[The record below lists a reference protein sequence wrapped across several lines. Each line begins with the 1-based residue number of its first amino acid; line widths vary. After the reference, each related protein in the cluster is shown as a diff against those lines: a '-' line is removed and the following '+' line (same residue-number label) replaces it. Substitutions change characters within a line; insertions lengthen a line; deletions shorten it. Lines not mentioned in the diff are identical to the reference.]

1 VVIIWAMISPSSSL
15 YWRREVETLIA
26 SCLYST
32 ATTKTVP
39 ASGLKVRRGYD
50 GFEQK
55 QAGKPRPTEH
65 AVSGLKRKAASPNHP
80 TQPHRLDRSPHT
92 RASTPAPARP
102 TPRTRTSFLQ
112 CACRCGRT
120 RRGLPCRLAV
130 SCIARTGSSITG
142 TAGAASMCGPRVVG
156 GRFASPLPIDRSL
169 DPNTHQAGRAAA
181 SREEVGSPNPEEG
194 GFHFHPLP
202 SFRFPSKLFLG
213 ELGQAPRGGV
223 YGADHHRFR

>member
-1 VVIIWAMISPSSSL
+1 MREREKVVIIWAMISPSSSL

-102 TPRTRTSFLQ
+102 TPRTRTSFQQ

-142 TAGAASMCGPRVVG
+142 TAGAPSMCGPHVVG
-156 GRFASPLPIDRSL
+156 GRFASPLPIDGSL
-169 DPNTHQAGRAAA
+169 DPNTHHAGRAAA
-181 SREEVGSPNPEEG
+181 RGVAG
-194 GFHFHPLP
+194 GG
-202 SFRFPSKLFLG
+202 RV
-213 ELGQAPRGGV
+213 A
-223 YGADHHRFR
+223 